1 MKRTLTACLLVV
13 AAAPVSGQTRSASG
27 VSPGEALFQAQ
38 CGFCHGRDATGGASG
53 PDLTDSD
60 LVAQDRAGD
69 KLGPVIRNG
78 RPERGMPGFP
88 LSPPDLT
95 AVIDYIHARKAAV
108 DKNPGRRRRVTIADL
123 STGTAEA
130 GRAYFEG
137 AGGCTACHS
146 PTGDLAGVGA
156 RYRGLG
162 LLMRFLYPTSGNA
175 TQLPGEKPRPNPTTV
190 KVTLP
195 TGDTVSGP
203 LVFRDEFTIALRDA
217 DGWFRSWPQ
226 SAVKVSIKDPLLA
239 HAEQLGKYTDDD
251 VHNLFAY
258 LQTLVK

>member
-1 MKRTLTACLLVV
+1 MKVPLGVCLLLL
-13 AAAPVSGQTRSASG
+13 AAMPVSGQTRAAA
-27 VSPGEALFQAQ
+27 VSPGEAVFQAQ

-60 LVAQDRAGD
+60 LVAQDRGGD
-69 KLGPVIRNG
+69 TLGPVIRQG

-88 LSPPDLT
+88 LADGDLK
-95 AVIDYIHARKAAV
+95 AVIDYIHARKTAV

-123 STGTAEA
+123 STGNADA
-130 GRAYFEG
+130 GRAYFTG
-137 AGGCTACHS
+137 AGGCAACHS

-162 LLMRFLYPTSGNA
+162 LLLRFLYPTSGNA
-175 TQLPGEKPRPNPTTV
+175 AQLPGDQPRPNPVTV
-190 KVTLP
+190 TVTP
-195 TGDTVSGP
+195 PSGAAVTGA

-217 DGWFRSWPQ
+217 DGWFRSWPRA
-226 SAVKVSIKDPLLA
+226 AVTVSITDPLQA
-239 HAEQLGKYTDDD
+239 HAEQLGKYTDAD